1 MASSLSATPLA
12 SSMVSLPNI
21 SYVVSIKLDRTNNI
35 IWKAQFL
42 PLLKSTDW
50 HKLDQQLLSWINST
64 LTPGVLSQVSRCL
77 TARDPWI
84 SLEKRFNSQS
94 RSRILQLKHQLQT
107 TKRGTSSITD
117 FVDQMTAVADS
128 LALAGKPV
136 DDDDLIDLILNGLRP
151 AYESVVN
158 SIQSRDPPMALDYVI
173 TFLLTAETRMA
184 EYTPSMTSDSTT
196 QVFYA
201 NRGHGFSNRGSSF
214 SLGGRR
220 GGFSGSR
227 GGFSGPGSSPS
238 QGILPLPYQAPLS
251 MPVALSHGGFSS
263 PSYGSSPGFNGR

>member
-1 MASSLSATPLA
+1 MLIKQIRVLLSSPLMASPPILLMQTGINL
-12 SSMVSLPNI
+12 I
-21 SYVVSIKLDRTNNI
+21 NNCSVGLI
-35 IWKAQFL
+35 
-42 PLLKSTDW
+42 
-50 HKLDQQLLSWINST
+50 ST

-77 TARDPWI
+77 TARDAWI

-136 DDDDLIDLILNGLRP
+136 DDDDLIDLILNSLGP

-158 SIQSRDPPMALDYVI
+158 SIQSRDPLMAVDDVI

-184 EYTPSMTSDSTT
+184 EYIPSMMSDSTT

-201 NRGHGFSNRGSSF
+201 NRGHDFSNRGSSF
-214 SLGGRR
+214 SRGGRR
-220 GGFSGSR
+220 GGFSGFR
-227 GGFSGPGSSPS
+227 GDFSGPGSSP
-238 QGILPLPYQAPLS
+238 G
-251 MPVALSHGGFSS
+251 
-263 PSYGSSPGFNGR
+263 